1 MTVAILQSA
10 DSRMVVNLLPLA
22 ALSEEDFLAMCAAN
36 PELRLERDAQG
47 EVLIM
52 PPEGGESG
60 YRGQTVG
67 SALYNWA
74 VTNGEGIAFGSSTG
88 FQLPDGAIRSPDAA
102 WVRRERLAAL
112 SAEDKRRFLPLA
124 PDFVIEVRSPSDRLS
139 DLQDKMTAY
148 AAAGVRLG
156 WLIDPESRTVQVVRP
171 DEPVT
176 LLTAPGRIAGDP
188 ELPGFTLDLAK
199 VWQPDF

>member
-1 MTVAILQSA
+1 MAPAGGASSNRNFNIVVA
-10 DSRMVVNLLPLA
+10 LA
-22 ALSEEDFLAMCAAN
+22 AWTQED
-36 PELRLERDAQG
+36 G
-47 EVLIM
+47 T
-52 PPEGGESG
+52 G
-60 YRGQTVG
+60 VG
-67 SALYNWA
+67 FDSSA
-74 VTNGEGIAFGSSTG
+74 G
-88 FQLPDGAIRSPDAA
+88 FQLPDGSVLGPDAA
-102 WVRRERLAAL
+102 WVRRERLSAL
-112 SAEDKRRFLPLA
+112 SADQRERFLPLA